1 MSENTIEIIPFSS
14 EYKTEIKTLNIE
26 WLEKFFEVEESDKIM
41 LSNPQ
46 EYIIDKGG
54 KIFYAKYKNHIIGT
68 VTLLKIDDFTFELSK
83 MAVTESVQGIG
94 IGKIMMEHCIN
105 FAKENKI
112 KKLVL
117 YSNTVLVPAIKMYKK
132 YGFESV
138 NLDSSIYKRS
148 NIKMEKVIQ
157 H

>member
-1 MSENTIEIIPFSS
+1 MSENTIEIISFSS
-14 EYKTEIKTLNIE
+14 EYETEIKTLNIE

-54 KIFYAKYKNHIIGT
+54 KIFYAKYKNQIVGT

-105 FAKENKI
+105 FSKENKI

-117 YSNTVLVPAIKMYKK
+117 YSNTVLVPAIKMYEK